1 MTDDP
6 SETGTETETS
16 TPGTDRRRV
25 IALALLGVAVIAAI
39 VVGVLWWGWFSDHRR
54 AADRDAAVDGARQ
67 ALVDFQTF
75 DTKDPEGTLRRM
87 EGAMTGDLLDSW
99 QKSQR
104 AYTADRLK
112 ERADTDLKTDPV
124 VVAAAPTEFDYDG
137 GTAKVLVYSVVKSTE
152 NGKLAADAYRWTYV
166 VTVAK
171 TDRGWKASEMVPL
184 QQRGATGS
192 NDPNTPATAVVP
204 TADAPAPPAP
214 APTPQGGTP

>member
-1 MTDDP
+1 MTDEVHEP
-6 SETGTETETS
+6 KT
-16 TPGTDRRRV
+16 GTDRRRV
-25 IALALLGVAVIAAI
+25 LAVALLAVALVAAV
-39 VVGVLWWGWFSDHRR
+39 VVGVLWWGWFSEHRR

-112 ERADTDLKTDPV
+112 ERAGTDLKTDPV
-124 VVAAAPTEFDYDG
+124 IVAAAPTEYDYDA
-137 GTAKVLVYSVVKSTE
+137 GTAKVLVYSVVKSVE
-152 NGKLAADAYRWTYV
+152 SGKLAADAYRWTYV
-166 VTVAK
+166 VSVSK
-171 TDRGWKASEMVPL
+171 TDQGWKASEMVPL

-204 TADAPAPPAP
+204 TADAPAPTP
-214 APTPQGGTP
+214 APTTAGGTP